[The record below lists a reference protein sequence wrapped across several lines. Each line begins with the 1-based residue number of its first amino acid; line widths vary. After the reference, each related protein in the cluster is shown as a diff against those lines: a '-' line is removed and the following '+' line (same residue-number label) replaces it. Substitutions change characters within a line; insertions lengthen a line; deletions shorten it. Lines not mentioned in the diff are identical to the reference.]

1 MTKEIRALSD
11 DEIHAVSGGLDGCS
25 PGRYAEAPDFGPSWA
40 DIYNGWA
47 ARGRTL
53 AAVSKAIG

>member
-1 MTKEIRALSD
+1 MKKKIRALSD
-11 DEIHAVSGGLDGCS
+11 DEIHVVSGGDGCS
-25 PGRYAEAPDFGPSWA
+25 PGRYAESPDFGPTWA

-53 AAVSKAIG
+53 AAVSKAMG